1 MKPLASRF
9 YQSGRLAW
17 LGLALLLAGSFWYLP
32 GAGTPAL
39 PVWDLLTGQA
49 SEQQQLIWQQLR
61 LPRLLLALCA
71 GAALAL
77 CGALMQLLTRNDLAD
92 PYLFGVV
99 AGAGLGATVSTLL
112 FPHSAFG
119 LPLAAFA
126 GAAGI
131 LLLVLLLSGRLRS
144 NTLLLTGIAM
154 SFAASSLTSL
164 LLYQADAFAANRI
177 LFWLMGSLA
186 RPSWTAVSL
195 LALALSLTL
204 LLCLAGRRQLRAL
217 AWSEHMAASLGVR
230 VWWWR
235 TLFLA
240 ACALLCALVVSFCG
254 GIGFVGLMMP
264 HIAQRLF
271 GSQLLPLLFGS
282 ALCGAL
288 FLLWTDHAARNLW
301 PPQELPLGVLTAF
314 CGSLFFLL
322 ILFAKQRHYD

>member
-1 MKPLASRF
+1 M
-9 YQSGRLAW
+9 SGLKRLITNRW
-17 LGLALLLAGSFWYLP
+17 LLLLVLLLGSFCYLP
-32 GAGTPAL
+32 GAGAPAL
-39 PVWDLLTGQA
+39 PLWDLLQGDA

-61 LPRLLLALCA
+61 LPRLLLALLA

-99 AGAGLGATVSTLL
+99 AGAGLGATLSSLL
-112 FPHSAFG
+112 LPHWQLG

-126 GAAGI
+126 GSALV
-131 LLLVLLLSGRLRS
+131 LLLVLILSGRLRS
-144 NTLLLTGIAM
+144 NTLLLVGIAM
-154 SFAASSLTSL
+154 SFAASSMTSL

-186 RPSWTAVSL
+186 RPSWSAVGLLTA
-195 LALALSLTL
+195 ALALTL
-204 LLCLAGRRQLRAL
+204 LLCLLGRRQLRAL
-217 AWSEHMAASLGVR
+217 AWSEQMAGSLGVR
-230 VWWWR
+230 TWWWR
-235 TLFLA
+235 GLFLS

-271 GSQLLPLLFGS
+271 GSQLLAVLLGS
-282 ALCGAL
+282 AGCGAL
-288 FLLWTDHAARNLW
+288 FLLWTDHAARTLW
-301 PPQELPLGVLTAF
+301 PPQELPLGVLTALA
-314 CGSLFFLL
+314 GSLFFLL